1 MLSVIIPT
9 YREPKHLD
17 LCLQSA
23 IEGQTQ
29 ENEIIVIVDGFL
41 DENKEVLSKYP
52 NIKCLV
58 LEQNRGLSFAT
69 NIGVYHS
76 SHDTILVVN
85 DDNVFPKNWDSI
97 IESDLRP
104 KSVLTPNQIE
114 AQPSAVFRQFLVHN
128 FGSNPECF
136 DLDKFQSL
144 EQSFR
149 VDSVTREGCT
159 LPFAMN
165 KYDFLAVGGWDI
177 MYPSPH
183 VVDWDFFLKC
193 EYWGLQM
200 LRTYKCNFYHFYG
213 AATRQNFQ
221 QNLESSQKEVLAHQ
235 FFINKWKEPA
245 INNPLNNSKMLKK
258 FQIDEKHPL

>member
-29 ENEIIVIVDGFL
+29 KNEIIVIVDGFL

-52 NIKCLV
+52 NIKCLI
-58 LEQNRGLSFAT
+58 LENNKGLSFAT
-69 NIGVYHS
+69 NLGVYNS
-76 SHDTILVVN
+76 SFEHILVVN
-85 DDNVFPKNWDSI
+85 DDNVFPKDWDSI
-97 IESDLRP
+97 IHSDLKP

-114 AQPSAVFRQFLVHN
+114 AQASAMFPQFFVKN
-128 FGSNPECF
+128 FGSDPESFC
-136 DLDKFQSL
+136 LDDFYIQEKAL
-144 EQSFR
+144 R
-149 VDSVTREGCT
+149 LNNVTGEGCT

-165 KYDFLAVGGWDI
+165 KYDFLSVGGWDV

-193 EYWGLQM
+193 EYWGLEM

-213 AATRQNFQ
+213 AATRQTPQ
-221 QNLESSQKEVLAHQ
+221 QTLESAQKEALAHQ
-235 FFINKWKEPA
+235 FFNNKWKEPA
-245 INNPLNNSKMLKK
+245 KHNRINNSKLLNK
-258 FQIDEKHPL
+258 FSK

>member
-1 MLSVIIPT
+1 MFSVIIPT

-52 NIKCLV
+52 NIKCLI
-58 LEQNRGLSFAT
+58 LESNKGLSFAT
-69 NIGVYHS
+69 NLGVYNS
-76 SHDTILVVN
+76 SFENILVVN
-85 DDNVFPKNWDSI
+85 DDNVFPKDWDSI
-97 IESDLRP
+97 IHSDLKP

-114 AQPSAVFRQFLVHN
+114 AQASAMFPQFFVKN
-128 FGSNPECF
+128 FGSDPECF
-136 DLDKFQSL
+136 DLEKFQSL
-144 EQSFR
+144 EQTFR
-149 VDSVTREGCT
+149 LDSITREGCT

-165 KYDFLAVGGWDI
+165 KYDFLAVGGWDV

-213 AATRQNFQ
+213 AATRQTPQ
-221 QNLESSQKEVLAHQ
+221 QNLESSRKEGIAHH
-235 FFINKWKEPA
+235 FFANKWKESA
-245 INNPLNNSKMLKK
+245 KHNKINNSKLLNK
-258 FQIDEKHPL
+258 FSK

>member
-58 LEQNRGLSFAT
+58 LEQNRGLSFTT

-76 SHDTILVVN
+76 SHDKILVVN

-97 IESDLRP
+97 IESDLKP

-114 AQPSAVFRQFLVHN
+114 AQPSAVFSQFFVHN
-128 FGSNPECF
+128 FGGSPESF
-136 DLDKFQSL
+136 SLNNFQIE
-144 EQSFR
+144 EQTFR
-149 VDSVTREGCT
+149 LNSVTKEGSS

-165 KYDFLAVGGWDI
+165 KYDFLAVGGWDV

-193 EYWGLQM
+193 EYWGMEM

-213 AATRQNFQ
+213 ASTRQTLKQ
-221 QNLESSQKEVLAHQ
+221 SIESSRKEALAHH
-235 FFINKWKEPA
+235 FFTKKWKTPA
-245 INNPLNNSKMLKK
+245 EHNKLNNSKLLSKLKS
-258 FQIDEKHPL
+258 